1 MHEMLRQ
8 EYRWPDI
15 VLSTTSITVR
25 VSRAVAAG
33 HLRPIGLNLYT
44 PVLDEPLE
52 TLVARHRWTIVGLL
66 APGSV
71 ISFRTAIER
80 APTPDGLVVLVGRSR
95 YDRDLPGL
103 RLRVVRGPGPQ
114 SGDEPFEGG
123 LFLASRARA
132 LLDALRPSRRRGAV
146 ARGLSQ
152 AEVEALLLEERARH
166 GDTALIALRDRAAAL
181 AEVLDARAEYDALA
195 HVVAGLV
202 TERPAPPPTPPTTVM
217 VAHDTQPWV
226 GGRGLL

>member
-1 MHEMLRQ
+1 M
-8 EYRWPDI
+8 
-15 VLSTTSITVR
+15 VLSTSRIAVR

-33 HLRPIGLNLYT
+33 RLRPVGLNLYT
-44 PVLDEPLE
+44 PRLTGPLDE
-52 TLVARHRWTIVGLL
+52 LVRAHVWTVAGML

-71 ISFRTAIER
+71 VSFRTALER
-80 APTPDGLVVLVGRSR
+80 RPAPDGMVVLVGQSR

-114 SGDEPFEGG
+114 PGDEPFEGG

-146 ARGLSQ
+146 ARGLSETE
-152 AEVEALLLEERARH
+152 AEALLREERARQ
-166 GDTALIALRDRAAAL
+166 GEAALIGLRERAALL
-181 AEVLDARAEYDALA
+181 AGPLAAAAEYETLA
-195 HVVAGLV
+195 RLVAGLV
-202 TERPAPPPTPPTTVM
+202 TARPPATATTR
-217 VAHDTQPWV
+217 ASAGQESGAWV